1 MEPVIIDP
9 AFLPHIRENL
19 LSQEEIK
26 KEVDYQKVYEI
37 AKPYIDKFIKLIN
50 KNLTEKTN
58 ISVIKTQVKTPQPYK
73 WGIFKQPDLVETVYV
88 LYVKQSV
95 CRIEFNEEI
104 GDMTTQQFMKIIENT
119 YSKCYT
125 ATMMCELEFDEKD
138 NSFLAFTLKLVPTI

>member
-1 MEPVIIDP
+1 MPANPPPTYTKPPAPPAPPPNRII
-9 AFLPHIRENL
+9 
-19 LSQEEIK
+19 
-26 KEVDYQKVYEI
+26 KEG
-37 AKPYIDKFIKLIN
+37 
-50 KNLTEKTN
+50 
-58 ISVIKTQVKTPQPYK
+58 